1 LTYQD
6 LRYQRQSALLHR
18 SGVLAAYDRGGKG
31 TCHCWSISP
40 DSSLLFVLIKGF
52 DRPSLPPCPTSKPLT
67 VFPVRS
73 FPPFHSSRNSPSPSS
88 SDCSSK
94 AASLSFHEGLT
105 EELRH
110 LYLPHSHARAIRTSV
125 VCPAHFKSEMFA
137 GFKGTIPEWLAPSLE
152 VGTVA
157 GLVCET
163 VWSGESQVR

>member
-1 LTYQD
+1 M
-6 LRYQRQSALLHR
+6 
-18 SGVLAAYDRGGKG
+18 
-31 TCHCWSISP
+31 
-40 DSSLLFVLIKGF
+40 SSFVSFSSTSLPFVLTKLF
-52 DRPSLPPCPTSKPLT
+52 RRLSPQPCPTSKPLT

-73 FPPFHSSRNSPSPSS
+73 SSPFHSSPSLLFPSP

-137 GFKGTIPEWLAPSLE
+137 GFRGTIPEWLAPSLE

>member
-1 LTYQD
+1 M
-6 LRYQRQSALLHR
+6 
-18 SGVLAAYDRGGKG
+18 
-31 TCHCWSISP
+31 
-40 DSSLLFVLIKGF
+40 SSFVSFSSTPLPFVLIQPF
-52 DRPSLPPCPTSKPLT
+52 RRPSLPPCPTCKPST
-67 VFPVRS
+67 VSPVRPFSPLS
-73 FPPFHSSRNSPSPSS
+73 FNLLSPRSFF